1 VFLKEAGNLDL
12 GAQSFQATGAR
23 QNGSGVR
30 KFIAAEWLY
39 RENNS
44 AEDAIDICHRLM
56 PPEFSAASS
65 VARWMIYIIQSRQD
79 RAERPGVLKM
89 HQLLKQ
95 DMAPQASQSG
105 LLAPDTTG
113 MNFYRADPALTDLL
127 RIHLPEKLFNHI
139 EPHLDRLG
147 ELAGGRLDECA
158 RLADRHGPVLH
169 PRDKFGRDVQSIEYH
184 PAYHELERAAFGEF
198 GIHALSI
205 RKGIMG
211 WPDKYPVVA
220 KHAFTFLFNQTEFG
234 MGCPINVTDG
244 CAKLLANFGSE
255 ELKAKYF
262 DGLTQTD
269 MSRLT
274 QGGQFMTE
282 KEGGSDVGTLTTS
295 AVQEGD
301 HWRLYGEKW
310 FCSNADAKVV
320 MLLARPEG
328 APPGTRGV
336 GLFLMPRFLED
347 GSQNHYRIVRLKD
360 KLGTRSMASGEIKL
374 EGAIAYAVGK
384 LDRGFVQMAEMVNSS
399 RLSNGVKS
407 TALMRRAWHDAMTVA
422 KNRVV
427 FGSRILDLPLGRR
440 QLLKIMLAT
449 EQALSMS
456 FLTAD
461 ALDRAEAGSQDA
473 AALLRILTPT
483 LKFRATRDARKVCGD
498 ALEMRGGIGYIEEFA
513 TARLLRDAHLGSI
526 WEGTGNIVALDAL
539 KRAVGRHGA
548 ESALAA
554 DLHARLDDSAE
565 VPQAWRDKLRGLAD
579 RAVGF
584 AREVAAHSDNEAESR
599 RATSLLYHV
608 ASAVQL
614 AWEAQRIHARRGDA
628 RRLLLSRLVV
638 DQRVT
643 PNDPFRLAENKSQ
656 GAIAA
661 LLLGDRPAGMA
672 EVGELLRG
680 A

>member
-1 VFLKEAGNLDL
+1 MQPRMHDR
-12 GAQSFQATGAR
+12 ATG
-23 QNGSGVR
+23 
-30 KFIAAEWLY
+30 
-39 RENNS
+39 
-44 AEDAIDICHRLM
+44 
-56 PPEFSAASS
+56 P
-65 VARWMIYIIQSRQD
+65 
-79 RAERPGVLKM
+79 
-89 HQLLKQ
+89 
-95 DMAPQASQSG
+95 ASQPG

-127 RIHLPEKLFNHI
+127 RLHLPDALFSHI

-147 ELAGGRLDECA
+147 ELAGGYLDECA
-158 RLADRHGPVLH
+158 RLADRHTPVLH
-169 PRDKFGRDVQSIEYH
+169 QRDKFGRDAQYIEYH
-184 PAYHELERAAFGEF
+184 PAYHELEKVAFGEF

-244 CAKLLANFGSE
+244 CAKLLNNFGSE
-255 ELKAKYF
+255 ALKAKYL

-269 MSRLT
+269 MSKLT

-301 HWRLYGEKW
+301 RWRLYGEKW

-328 APPGTRGV
+328 AGPGTRGV
-336 GLFLMPRFLED
+336 GLFLMPRYLDD

-407 TALMRRAWHDAMTVA
+407 TGLMRRAHHDAMTVA
-422 KNRVV
+422 RNRVV
-427 FGSRILDLPLGRR
+427 FGQRIIDLPLARR
-440 QLLKIMLAT
+440 QLMKIMLPT

-526 WEGTGNIVALDAL
+526 WEGTGNIVAIDTLT
-539 KRAVGRHGA
+539 RAVGRHGA
-548 ESALAA
+548 DAALAA
-554 DLHARLDDSAE
+554 DLHARLDDSAN
-565 VPQAWRDKLRGLAD
+565 VPQVWRDRLRELSD

-584 AREVAAHSDNEAESR
+584 AREVASRSDNEGDAR

-608 ASAVQL
+608 ASAVAL
-614 AWEAQRIHARRGDA
+614 AWEGGRIHEMRGDA
-628 RRLLLSRLVV
+628 RRLLLSRMVV
-638 DQRVT
+638 DHRVSAG
-643 PNDPFRLAENKSQ
+643 DPFRLAENATQ
-656 GAIAA
+656 RAVADH
-661 LLLGDRPAGMA
+661 LLGERSVGMA
-672 EVGELLRG
+672 EVGELLV
-680 A
+680 AA

>member
-1 VFLKEAGNLDL
+1 MIKIGRNEQGLKMQPLKQERA
-12 GAQSFQATGAR
+12 
-23 QNGSGVR
+23 
-30 KFIAAEWLY
+30 
-39 RENNS
+39 
-44 AEDAIDICHRLM
+44 
-56 PPEFSAASS
+56 AAS
-65 VARWMIYIIQSRQD
+65 ANQ
-79 RAERPGVLKM
+79 P
-89 HQLLKQ
+89 
-95 DMAPQASQSG
+95 G

-127 RIHLPEKLFNHI
+127 KLHLPDALFRHI

-147 ELAGGRLDECA
+147 GLAGGTLDECA
-158 RLADRHGPVLH
+158 RLADRHAPVLH
-169 PRDKFGRDVQSIEYH
+169 QRDRFGRDSQYIEYH
-184 PAYHELERAAFGEF
+184 PAYRELEKAAFGEF

-244 CAKLLANFGSE
+244 CAKLLNNFGSE
-255 ELKAKYF
+255 ALKARYL

-269 MSRLT
+269 MSKLT

-282 KEGGSDVGTLTTS
+282 KEGGSDVGTLTTT

-301 HWRLYGEKW
+301 HWRLHGEKW
-310 FCSNADAKVV
+310 FCSNADAEVV

-328 APPGTRGV
+328 AGPGTRGV
-336 GLFLMPRFLED
+336 GLFLMPRKLED

-407 TALMRRAWHDAMTVA
+407 TALMRRAHHDAMTVA
-422 KNRVV
+422 RNRVV
-427 FGSRILDLPLGRR
+427 FGSRIIDLPLARR
-440 QLLKIMLAT
+440 QLMKIMLPT

-526 WEGTGNIVALDAL
+526 WEGTGNIVAIDAL

-548 ESALAA
+548 DAALAA
-554 DLHARLDDSAE
+554 DLHARLNDSAN
-565 VPQAWRDKLRGLAD
+565 VPQAWRKRLGDLTD
-579 RAVGF
+579 RAIGF
-584 AREVAAHSDNEAESR
+584 AREVAARSDNEGDAR

-608 ASAVQL
+608 ASAVAL
-614 AWEAQRIHARRGDA
+614 AWEGGRIHEMRGDA
-628 RRLLLSRLVV
+628 RRLLLSRMVI
-638 DQRVT
+638 DHRVS
-643 PNDPFRLAENKSQ
+643 PSDPFQLTESPAQR
-656 GAIAA
+656 AITSH
-661 LLLGDRPAGMA
+661 LLGERAVGMA
-672 EVGELLRG
+672 EVGELLS
-680 A
+680 AA

>member
-1 VFLKEAGNLDL
+1 M
-12 GAQSFQATGAR
+12 QP
-23 QNGSGVR
+23 
-30 KFIAAEWLY
+30 
-39 RENNS
+39 
-44 AEDAIDICHRLM
+44 H
-56 PPEFSAASS
+56 
-65 VARWMIYIIQSRQD
+65 
-79 RAERPGVLKM
+79 
-89 HQLLKQ
+89 KQ
-95 DMAPQASQSG
+95 DPKTSASQPG

-113 MNFYRADPALTDLL
+113 MNFYRADPALSDLL
-127 RIHLPEKLFNHI
+127 KLHLPEALFRHI

-147 ELAGGRLDECA
+147 GLAGGTLDEYA
-158 RLADRHGPVLH
+158 RLADRHTPVLH
-169 PRDKFGRDVQSIEYH
+169 QRDKFGRDVQTIEYH
-184 PAYHELERAAFGEF
+184 PAYRELEKAAFGEF
-198 GIHALSI
+198 GIHALSL

-255 ELKAKYF
+255 ALKAKYL

-269 MSRLT
+269 MSKLT

-282 KEGGSDVGTLTTS
+282 KEGGSDVGTLTTR

-328 APPGTRGV
+328 AGPGTKGV
-336 GLFLMPRFLED
+336 GLFLMPRFLDD

-360 KLGTRSMASGEIKL
+360 KLGTRSMASGEIKFD
-374 EGAIAYAVGK
+374 GAIAYAVGK

-407 TALMRRAWHDAMTVA
+407 TALMRRAWHDAITVA
-422 KNRVV
+422 RGRVV
-427 FGSRILDLPLGRR
+427 FGQRIIDLPLARR
-440 QLLKIMLAT
+440 QLMKIMLPT

-498 ALEMRGGIGYIEEFA
+498 AMEMRGGIGYIEEFV
-513 TARLLRDAHLGSI
+513 TPRLLRDAHLGSI
-526 WEGTGNIVALDAL
+526 WEGTGNIVAIDAL

-548 ESALAA
+548 DHALAA
-554 DLHARLDDSAE
+554 DLHARLDDSPN
-565 VPQAWRDKLRGLAD
+565 VPLAWRSRLRDLSD
-579 RAVGF
+579 RAIAF
-584 AREVAAHSDNEAESR
+584 AREVASRIDNEGDAR

-608 ASAVQL
+608 ASAVAL
-614 AWEAQRIHARRGDA
+614 AWEGGRIHEMRGDA
-628 RRLLLSRLVV
+628 RRLLLSRMVI
-638 DQRVT
+638 DHRVMSG
-643 PNDPFRLAENKSQ
+643 DPFRLTENTVQ
-656 GAIAA
+656 RRITEH
-661 LLLGDRPAGMA
+661 LLGERAVGIA
-672 EVGELLRG
+672 EVGELLV
-680 A
+680 AA

>member
-1 VFLKEAGNLDL
+1 
-12 GAQSFQATGAR
+12 
-23 QNGSGVR
+23 
-30 KFIAAEWLY
+30 
-39 RENNS
+39 
-44 AEDAIDICHRLM
+44 
-56 PPEFSAASS
+56 
-65 VARWMIYIIQSRQD
+65 
-79 RAERPGVLKM
+79 M
-89 HQLLKQ
+89 HQLPRHDVTAKAGQ
-95 DMAPQASQSG
+95 GG

-127 RIHLPEKLFNHI
+127 RIHLSDTLFRHI

-147 ELAGGRLDECA
+147 VLAGHHLDECA
-158 RLADRHGPVLH
+158 RLADRHVPVLH
-169 PRDKFGRDVQSIEYH
+169 QRDKFGRDVQWIEYH
-184 PAYHELERAAFGEF
+184 PAYRELERAAFGEF
-198 GIHALSI
+198 GIHAMSI
-205 RKGIMG
+205 RKGILG

-220 KHAFTFLFNQTEFG
+220 KHAFTFLFNQAEFG
-234 MGCPINVTDG
+234 LGCPINVTDG
-244 CAKLLANFGSE
+244 CAKLLANFGSDA
-255 ELKAKYF
+255 LKAKYL
-262 DGLTQTD
+262 DGLTETD
-269 MSRLT
+269 MEKLT

-282 KEGGSDVGTLTTS
+282 KEGGSDVGTLTTT
-295 AVQEGD
+295 AVQQGD
-301 HWRLYGEKW
+301 HFRLTGEKW

-328 APPGTRGV
+328 AAGGTRGV
-336 GLFLMPRFLED
+336 GLFLMPRFLDD

-374 EGAIAYAVGK
+374 EGAIAYAVGR

-407 TALMRRAWHDAMTVA
+407 TALMRRAYHDALTVA
-422 KNRVV
+422 SNRVV
-427 FGSRILDLPLGRR
+427 FGSRIVDLPLGRR
-440 QLLKIMLAT
+440 QLMKIMLAT

-554 DLHARLDDSAE
+554 DLHARLDDSAL
-565 VPQAWRDKLRGLAD
+565 VPQAWRDGLRGLTD
-579 RAVGF
+579 RAVTL
-584 AREVAAHSDNEAESR
+584 AREVAARTENEAEAR

-608 ASAVQL
+608 ASAVAL
-614 AWEAQRIHARRGDA
+614 AWEAGRIHDRRGDA
-628 RRLLLSRLVV
+628 RRLLLSRLVI
-638 DQRVT
+638 DHRVT
-643 PNDPFRLAENKSQ
+643 ASDPFRLTENKAQ
-656 GAIAA
+656 HAIAS
-661 LLLGDRPAGMA
+661 LLLGERAAGMA
-672 EVGELLRG
+672 EVGELLS
-680 A
+680 AA

>member
-1 VFLKEAGNLDL
+1 
-12 GAQSFQATGAR
+12 
-23 QNGSGVR
+23 
-30 KFIAAEWLY
+30 
-39 RENNS
+39 
-44 AEDAIDICHRLM
+44 
-56 PPEFSAASS
+56 
-65 VARWMIYIIQSRQD
+65 
-79 RAERPGVLKM
+79 M
-89 HQLLKQ
+89 HQLLEQ
-95 DMAPQASQSG
+95 DVAPQAGQSG

-127 RIHLPEKLFNHI
+127 RIHLPHELFNHI

-147 ELAGGRLDECA
+147 ALAGGRLDECA

-169 PRDKFGRDVQSIEYH
+169 QRDKFGRDVQTIEYH
-184 PAYHELERAAFGEF
+184 PAYQELERAAFGEF

-205 RKGIMG
+205 RKGIMD
-211 WPDKYPVVA
+211 WPDKYPAVA

-255 ELKAKYF
+255 ELKAKYL

-269 MSRLT
+269 MAKLT

-336 GLFLMPRFLED
+336 GLFLMPRFLDD

-374 EGAIAYAVGK
+374 EGAIAYAIGK

-407 TALMRRAWHDAMTVA
+407 TALMRRAHHDAMTVA

-427 FGSRILDLPLGRR
+427 FGSRIIDLPLGQR

-554 DLHARLDDSAE
+554 DLHARLNDSAE
-565 VPQAWRDKLRGLAD
+565 VPQVWRDKLRGLTD

-584 AREVAAHSDNEAESR
+584 AREVAVHSDNEAESR

-614 AWEAQRIHARRGDA
+614 AWEAQRVHARRGDA
-628 RRLLLSRLVV
+628 RRLLLSRLVI
-638 DQRVT
+638 DHRVT
-643 PNDPFRLAENKSQ
+643 PGDPFRLAENKSQ
-656 GAIAA
+656 SAIAS
-661 LLLGDRPAGMA
+661 LLLGDRSVGMA
-672 EVGELLRG
+672 EVGELLRE

>member
-1 VFLKEAGNLDL
+1 MQPLEQNL
-12 GAQSFQATGAR
+12 
-23 QNGSGVR
+23 
-30 KFIAAEWLY
+30 
-39 RENNS
+39 
-44 AEDAIDICHRLM
+44 
-56 PPEFSAASS
+56 
-65 VARWMIYIIQSRQD
+65 
-79 RAERPGVLKM
+79 
-89 HQLLKQ
+89 
-95 DMAPQASQSG
+95 SQSSAGQPG

-127 RIHLPEKLFNHI
+127 KLHLPEALFRHI

-147 ELAGGRLDECA
+147 GLAGGFLDECA
-158 RLADRHGPVLH
+158 RLADHRTPVLH
-169 PRDKFGRDVQSIEYH
+169 QRDKFGRDVQHIEYH
-184 PAYHELERAAFGEF
+184 PAYREIEKVAFGEF
-198 GIHALSI
+198 GIHALSL

-255 ELKAKYF
+255 ALKAKYL

-282 KEGGSDVGTLTTS
+282 KEGGSDVGTLTTR

-301 HWRLYGEKW
+301 HWRLTGEKW

-328 APPGTRGV
+328 AGPGTRGV
-336 GLFLMPRFLED
+336 GLFLMPRFLDD
-347 GSQNHYRIVRLKD
+347 GVQNHYRIVRLKD

-374 EGAIAYAVGK
+374 DGAIAYAVGK

-407 TALMRRAWHDAMTVA
+407 TALMRRAWHDAITVA
-422 KNRVV
+422 RGRVV
-427 FGSRILDLPLGRR
+427 FGQRIIDLPLARR
-440 QLLKIMLAT
+440 QLMKIMLPT

-498 ALEMRGGIGYIEEFA
+498 AMEMRGGIGYIEEFV
-513 TARLLRDAHLGSI
+513 TPRLLRDAHLGSI
-526 WEGTGNIVALDAL
+526 WEGTGNIVAIDAL

-548 ESALAA
+548 DNALAA
-554 DLHARLDDSAE
+554 DLHARLDDSPN
-565 VPQAWRDKLRGLAD
+565 VPQAWRDRLRDLSD
-579 RAVGF
+579 RAIAF
-584 AREVAAHSDNEAESR
+584 AREVASRMDNEGDAR

-608 ASAVQL
+608 ASAVAL
-614 AWEAQRIHARRGDA
+614 AWEGGGIHEMRGDA
-628 RRLLLSRLVV
+628 RRLLLSRMVI
-638 DQRVT
+638 DHRVT
-643 PNDPFRLAENKSQ
+643 PGDPFRLTENTTQ
-656 GAIAA
+656 RAMTDH
-661 LLLGDRPAGMA
+661 LLGDRAVGMA
-672 EVGELLRG
+672 EVGELLL
-680 A
+680 AA

>member
-1 VFLKEAGNLDL
+1 MQQHPGHDATARAGR
-12 GAQSFQATGAR
+12 G
-23 QNGSGVR
+23 
-30 KFIAAEWLY
+30 
-39 RENNS
+39 
-44 AEDAIDICHRLM
+44 
-56 PPEFSAASS
+56 
-65 VARWMIYIIQSRQD
+65 
-79 RAERPGVLKM
+79 
-89 HQLLKQ
+89 
-95 DMAPQASQSG
+95 G
-105 LLAPDTTG
+105 LLAPDTSG

-127 RIHLPEKLFNHI
+127 RIHLPDRIFNHI

-147 ELAGGRLDECA
+147 GLAGGHLDECA
-158 RLADRHGPVLH
+158 RLADRHTPILH
-169 PRDKFGRDVQSIEYH
+169 QRDRFGRDAQWIEYH
-184 PAYHELERAAFGEF
+184 PAYRELVKAAFGEF
-198 GIHALSI
+198 GIHAMSI
-205 RKGIMG
+205 RKGILG

-220 KHAFTFLFNQTEFG
+220 KHAFTFLFNQAEFG
-234 MGCPINVTDG
+234 LGCPINVTDG
-244 CAKLLANFGSE
+244 CAKLLANFGSDA
-255 ELKAKYF
+255 LKAKYL

-269 MSRLT
+269 MEKLT

-301 HWRLYGEKW
+301 HWRLTGEKW
-310 FCSNADAKVV
+310 FCSNADAEVV
-320 MLLARPEG
+320 MLLARPQG
-328 APPGTRGV
+328 AESGTRGV
-336 GLFLMPRFLED
+336 GLFLMPRFLDD

-374 EGAIAYAVGK
+374 EGAVAYAVGK

-407 TALMRRAWHDAMTVA
+407 TALMRRAHHDAMTVA
-422 KNRVV
+422 NNRVV
-427 FGSRILDLPLGRR
+427 FGSRIVDLPLGRR
-440 QLLKIMLAT
+440 QLMKIALAT

-539 KRAVGRHGA
+539 RRAVGRHGA
-548 ESALAA
+548 EGALAA
-554 DLHARLDDSAE
+554 DLHARLDDSAK
-565 VPQAWRDKLRGLAD
+565 VPQAWRDRLRGLVD

-584 AREVAAHSDNEAESR
+584 AREVASHADNEAEAR

-608 ASAVQL
+608 ASAVAL
-614 AWEAQRIHARRGDA
+614 AWEAGRIHERRGDA
-628 RRLLLSRLVV
+628 RRLLWSRLVA
-638 DQRVT
+638 DHRISAT
-643 PNDPFRLAENKSQ
+643 DPFRLTENAAQ
-656 GAIAA
+656 AAIAG
-661 LLLGDRPAGMA
+661 LLLGERPVGMV
-672 EVGELLRG
+672 EVGELVC
-680 A
+680 AA

>member
-1 VFLKEAGNLDL
+1 MLEPAKHNDVTVVG
-12 GAQSFQATGAR
+12 
-23 QNGSGVR
+23 
-30 KFIAAEWLY
+30 
-39 RENNS
+39 
-44 AEDAIDICHRLM
+44 
-56 PPEFSAASS
+56 
-65 VARWMIYIIQSRQD
+65 
-79 RAERPGVLKM
+79 RP
-89 HQLLKQ
+89 
-95 DMAPQASQSG
+95 G
-105 LLAPDTTG
+105 LLAPDTSG

-127 RIHLPEKLFNHI
+127 RIHLPDALFRHI

-147 ELAGGRLDECA
+147 ALAGGHLDECA
-158 RLADRHGPVLH
+158 RLADRHVPVLH
-169 PRDKFGRDVQSIEYH
+169 QRDRFGRDAQWIEYH
-184 PAYHELERAAFGEF
+184 PAYRELERAAFGEF
-198 GIHALSI
+198 GIHAMSL
-205 RKGIMG
+205 RKDIMG
-211 WPDKYPVVA
+211 WPQPFPVVA
-220 KHAFTFLFNQTEFG
+220 KHAFTFLFNQAEFG
-234 MGCPINVTDG
+234 LGCPINVTDG
-244 CAKLLANFGSE
+244 CAKLLAKFGSE
-255 ELKAKYF
+255 ALKAKYL

-269 MSRLT
+269 MGKLT

-282 KEGGSDVGTLTTS
+282 KEGGSDVGTLTTT

-301 HWRLYGEKW
+301 HWRLSGEKW
-310 FCSNADAKVV
+310 FCSNADAEVV

-328 APPGTRGV
+328 AVSGTRGV
-336 GLFLMPRFLED
+336 GLFLMPRRLDD
-347 GSQNHYRIVRLKD
+347 GSPNHYRIVRLKD

-407 TALMRRAWHDAMTVA
+407 TALMRRAHHDAMTVA
-422 KNRVV
+422 ANRVV
-427 FGSRILDLPLGRR
+427 FGQRIVDLPLARR
-440 QLLKIMLAT
+440 QLMKIMLAT

-526 WEGTGNIVALDAL
+526 WEGTGNIVAIDSL

-548 ESALAA
+548 DSALAA
-554 DLHARLDDSAE
+554 DLHARLDDSTG
-565 VPQAWRDKLRGLAD
+565 VPQAWRSRLRDLAD

-584 AREVAAHSDNEAESR
+584 AREVASRIDNEAEAR

-608 ASAVQL
+608 ASAVSL
-614 AWEAQRIHARRGDA
+614 AWEGGRIHEMRGDA
-628 RRLLLSRLVV
+628 RRLLLSRMVI
-638 DQRVT
+638 DHRVSAS
-643 PNDPFRLAENKSQ
+643 DPFRLTENPVQ
-656 GAIAA
+656 RVITGH
-661 LLLGDRPAGMA
+661 LLGDRVVGMH
-672 EVGELLRG
+672 EVGELLNV